1 MDGGTAA
8 EASSG
13 GSQGPRRTLGGLPIR
28 EVTAVVSTAL
38 SRRLKLAAPVL
49 AVGVVAAGVTVPRLA
64 DAADTSAALPPR
76 TAAQLLEDVSQ
87 AEVDGLSGTVV
98 ATSRLGLPELPSTG
112 EGGSAVSLTG
122 LLSGSTTARVWK
134 AGDDRSRVAVDAP
147 FAEYDVVRDGSE
159 VWTYDSAS
167 SDVTHLVLPEGVEQQ
182 SPAPEPSGTATP
194 QDVAERLLSF
204 VEPTT
209 TVTVGSAE
217 EVAGRAAY
225 ELVLEPKDELTLVD
239 EVRLAVDGE
248 TSVPLRVQAFG
259 VGQTEPAVE
268 VAFTSVR
275 FAVPDASV
283 FDFTPPSG
291 STVTERSLED
301 VAGAAGTPDPTAPKP
316 SALPQVLG
324 EGWSTVVETS
334 GVQLPE
340 SAQGLFGQLS
350 TPAKG
355 GRAITSALVSVLL
368 TDDGRMLVGAVPTSE
383 LEALAAQ

>member
-1 MDGGTAA
+1 M
-8 EASSG
+8 
-13 GSQGPRRTLGGLPIR
+13 
-28 EVTAVVSTAL
+28 VSTAL

-64 DAADTSAALPPR
+64 DAADASAALPPR

-112 EGGSAVSLTG
+112 GSGGSAVSLTG

-147 FAEYDVVRDGSE
+147 FAEYDVVRDGRD
-159 VWTYDSAS
+159 VWTFDSAS
-167 SDVTHLVLPEGVEQQ
+167 SDVTHLVLPEDAQQ
-182 SPAPEPSGTATP
+182 PAAPEPSGTATP
-194 QDVAERLLSF
+194 QDMAERLLSF

-209 TVTVGSAE
+209 TVTVGRAE
-217 EVAGRAAY
+217 EVAGRPAY
-225 ELVLEPKDELTLVD
+225 ELVLEPDDPKTLVD
-239 EVRLAVDGE
+239 VVRIAVDGE

-259 VGQTEPAVE
+259 SDQPEPAVE
-268 VAFTSVR
+268 VTFTSVR
-275 FAVPDASV
+275 FAVPDDSV

-301 VAGAAGTPDPTAPKP
+301 LGGAKTPDAPTPDATTPQTTP
-316 SALPQVLG
+316 PAAFPQVRG
-324 EGWSTVVETS
+324 TGWSTVVETS

-340 SAQGLFGQLS
+340 SAQGLFSQLS
-350 TPAKG
+350 TPAEG
-355 GRAITSALVSVLL
+355 GRAISSALLSVLL